1 MMLDYV
7 ERCENMKKK
16 LLIIG
21 IVICVLI
28 ALFYL
33 FVISGAFLML
43 TYFAPNPPE
52 PEITYGEFP
61 FVLTY
66 ELDGEIKTIEDVVIC
81 EYDGIEW
88 TNSGSKERKWKLY
101 IKSTGK
107 EMISLKDLSNE
118 NDFTDWGNQVL
129 ELCSYPGHA
138 EYYMNDPDS
147 YFNRLPEEDN
157 MIDYLYITP
166 EGKKGYSAFTA
177 DEALERYNIRIIKW
191 EYSKQIENSYK

>member
-1 MMLDYV
+1 
-7 ERCENMKKK
+7 MKKK

-28 ALFYL
+28 AMFYL

-66 ELDGEIKTIEDVVIC
+66 ELDGEIKTIEDTIIC

-88 TNSGSKERKWKLY
+88 TNSGSKERKWKSHL
-101 IKSTGK
+101 KSGNK
-107 EMISLKDLSNE
+107 GIVLLKVDDGEMSYEISTTAGL
-118 NDFTDWGNQVL
+118 
-129 ELCSYPGHA
+129 P
-138 EYYMNDPDS
+138 EYYMNDHRYGND
-147 YFNRLPEEDN
+147 REDYER
-157 MIDYLYITP
+157 MMHD
-166 EGKKGYSAFTA
+166 
-177 DEALERYNIRIIKW
+177 ERYLGYTEIKDGKTVVKSISMEKEEVYERFKLRIVERK
-191 EYSKQIENSYK
+191 YSKPIENKFE